1 MPTNCSPARPVPWA
15 LHCVN
20 KIATPATGASAAPSA
35 ATVPVDCPAILA
47 AASVLM
53 DDAQPL
59 QREGAWKNFTPLRKN
74 TTAISS
80 IGFTGRS
87 CAEDVDECG
96 RPGAH
101 QCSANAVCSNL
112 VGSYSCT
119 CKPKFHGDGFN
130 CSALDPCIMRFSAK
144 CSQNAHCDASN
155 EEMPECVCDDGF
167 HGDGRKECWPNAQ
180 TTTTLAATSSFS
192 PTSPPAVKSP
202 TTTTTFQPKATAE
215 TMPQPVPKTPIGNS
229 KWNGLIGDGEVQ
241 PNRGREDQ
249 QKMLPSAET
258 TTTAA
263 AGQPISDVD
272 VGLIAAATDSGTL
285 VLVVCSILGTTWL
298 VVVLLFSLIYC
309 FRRRRRSRQSEYSP
323 QMLGWTQTRT
333 LNMNP
338 RNSTTSY
345 FASTKF
351 G

>member
-1 MPTNCSPARPVPWA
+1 M
-15 LHCVN
+15 
-20 KIATPATGASAAPSA
+20 
-35 ATVPVDCPAILA
+35 
-47 AASVLM
+47 
-53 DDAQPL
+53 
-59 QREGAWKNFTPLRKN
+59 
-74 TTAISS
+74 
-80 IGFTGRS
+80 
-87 CAEDVDECG
+87 
-96 RPGAH
+96 
-101 QCSANAVCSNL
+101 
-112 VGSYSCT
+112 
-119 CKPKFHGDGFN
+119 
-130 CSALDPCIMRFSAK
+130 
-144 CSQNAHCDASN
+144 
-155 EEMPECVCDDGF
+155 
-167 HGDGRKECWPNAQ
+167 
-180 TTTTLAATSSFS
+180 
-192 PTSPPAVKSP
+192 
-202 TTTTTFQPKATAE
+202 
-215 TMPQPVPKTPIGNS
+215 
-229 KWNGLIGDGEVQ
+229 IGDGEVQ